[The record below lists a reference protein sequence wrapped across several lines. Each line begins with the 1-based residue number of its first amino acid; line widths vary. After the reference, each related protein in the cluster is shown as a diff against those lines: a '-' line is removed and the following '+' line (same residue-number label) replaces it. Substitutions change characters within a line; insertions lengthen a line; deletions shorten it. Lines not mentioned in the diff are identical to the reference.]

1 VSRALLL
8 ALFVV
13 GAASLVPAASGSATV
28 PPPVQPGAWSQLGAA
43 VTSRAGKQLHFY
55 RTALSPHALAIVVT
69 SSSARPI
76 RLVWQSY
83 CEFESD
89 DDQTLEDHGTV
100 TNVHTVTAYPS
111 TFPGN
116 TLCYVW
122 VSSGTPGAGTVTS
135 AVFTS

>member
-13 GAASLVPAASGSATV
+13 GAASLVPAASGAATV

-43 VTSRAGKQLHFY
+43 VNSRAGKQLHFY

-89 DDQTLEDHGTV
+89 DDQTLENHGTV
-100 TNVHTVTAYPS
+100 TDVHTVTAYPS

-122 VSSGTPGAGTVTS
+122 VSSGTPGAGKVTS